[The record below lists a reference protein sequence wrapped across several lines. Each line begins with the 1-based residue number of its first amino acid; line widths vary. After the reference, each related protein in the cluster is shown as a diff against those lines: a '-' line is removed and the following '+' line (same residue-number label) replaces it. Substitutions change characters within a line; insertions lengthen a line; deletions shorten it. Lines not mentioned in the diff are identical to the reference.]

1 MPRDFDGVLTH
12 FAYIVRCGDGTLYT
26 GYARDPVKR
35 AAVHNAGKGARY
47 TAGRRP
53 VSLVYWEAFDSAGD
67 ALRRERQ
74 LKRLRRAMKE
84 SLIAARPGASGQMPI
99 ASGAFRV

>member
-1 MPRDFDGVLTH
+1 
-12 FAYIVRCGDGTLYT
+12 
-26 GYARDPVKR
+26 
-35 AAVHNAGKGARY
+35 
-47 TAGRRP
+47 
-53 VSLVYWEAFDSAGD
+53 VYWEAFDSVGD

-84 SLIAARPGASGQMPI
+84 ALIAARPKASGQMPI